1 VFSNAGMTWGRND
14 MHASGTQ
21 DPQLMGKLSSW
32 EMGNAASPTREY
44 ELTDVAR
51 HSYRLSEI

>member
-1 VFSNAGMTWGRND
+1 MTWGRND

-21 DPQLMGKLSSW
+21 DPQLMGKVSSW

-44 ELTDVAR
+44 ELTNVAR
-51 HSYRLSEI
+51 YSYKLSEI